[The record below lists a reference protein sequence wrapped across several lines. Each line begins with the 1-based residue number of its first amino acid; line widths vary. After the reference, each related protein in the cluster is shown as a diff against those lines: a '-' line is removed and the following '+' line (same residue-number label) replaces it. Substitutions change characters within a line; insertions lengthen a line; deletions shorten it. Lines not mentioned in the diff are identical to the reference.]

1 MRNYHVDIY
10 TTSQELPELLEGN
23 FFHSRELF
31 CILEKVPGDKP
42 LMAVA
47 SQEGAVVGQMLAIIH
62 RRGSLMP
69 PYLYTHAHVHGEGC
83 YAKDEDE
90 IFALLLKALTLRLR
104 HRLCFYVEFSDIQ
117 KKMFGYRY
125 FRHLG
130 YIPIAWQEIRNSLHS
145 RTPEERLSEKQ
156 HTVIQRMIDKGVGFH
171 EVYDEEEISQ
181 FHDLLKDYYRLKIR
195 RFVPSKEFY
204 SELTKNKNA
213 HVYVTTYQGKVIGG
227 SACVI
232 SHKGAYLWYAAS
244 KRKTFK
250 RFHPDTMT
258 IWFAIKHAY
267 DLGCEH
273 FNFMDAGLP
282 WRGNQYREFILSFG
296 GKPIAKYRWFK
307 FYSGIINK
315 IFRWLYHDK

>member
-1 MRNYHVDIY
+1 MSNYHVDIY
-10 TTSQELPELLEGN
+10 TTSQELPKLLEGN

-47 SQEGAVVGQMLAIIH
+47 SDEDHVVGQMLAIIH
-62 RRGSLMP
+62 RRGSLIP

-83 YAKDEDE
+83 YAENME
-90 IFALLLKALTLRLR
+90 EVFALLLKTLTLRLR
-104 HRLCFYVEFSDIQ
+104 HRLCFYVEFSDMQ

-130 YIPIAWQEIRNSLHS
+130 YIPIAWQEIHNSLHS

-156 HTVIQRMIDKGVGFH
+156 LSVVQQMIGKGVETH
-171 EVYDEEEISQ
+171 EAKDEEEISQ

-195 RFVPSKEFY
+195 RFIPSKEFFM
-204 SELTKNKNA
+204 ELAKSKDA
-213 HVYVTTYQGKVIGG
+213 KIYVTTYQGRIIGG

-250 RFHPDTMT
+250 RLHPDTMT
-258 IWFAIKHAY
+258 IWFAIQQAY

-273 FNFMDAGLP
+273 FNFMDVGLP
-282 WRGNQYREFILSFG
+282 WKGNQYREFILNFG

-307 FYSGIINK
+307 FYSGVINK